1 MAVEDNI
8 VVSEIGEQWSP
19 NTEPDRIAE
28 NVDRKIGSCTTVL
41 ASIFIS
47 CTVMGTTTGTRIDMV
62 AQEDTVEKL
71 IAAAVIKVISGNR
84 DGDNTFAEI
93 PTRNSAVFM
102 SVHILPMVQASTRIT
117 QAITMDRTPFIHASI
132 TPLRVKILFIT
143 VIKIAAIPDT
153 DADQIIV
160 A

>member
-1 MAVEDNI
+1 
-8 VVSEIGEQWSP
+8 
-19 NTEPDRIAE
+19 
-28 NVDRKIGSCTTVL
+28 
-41 ASIFIS
+41 
-47 CTVMGTTTGTRIDMV
+47 MV
-62 AQEDTVEKL
+62 AQEDPVEKL
-71 IAAAVIKVISGNR
+71 IAAAVINVISGNR

-132 TPLRVKILFIT
+132 TLLRDKILFVI
-143 VIKIAAIPDT
+143 VIKIAALPVR